1 MPKLPMN
8 YENACIY
15 EIVCK
20 DVNITERYVGS
31 TTNLIQRRREHKSR
45 CNNNNCNH
53 YNQYVYQFIRENGEW
68 ENWDVVLIERVI
80 DCKDK
85 EHLHKRE
92 RFYIEEKKA
101 ELNKKIPLRSCK
113 EYYDENK
120 EKINEKHEKYRKEN
134 KDKIHE
140 KNKEYYESNK
150 EKKKAYCE
158 ENKDKISEKS
168 KEYYE
173 KNKEKTLKKA
183 KEYYENNKN
192 IIVVKVKEYSEKNK
206 EKIAKKKKEYCEKN
220 KDEINERRR
229 INRENKKLIKTY

>member
-1 MPKLPMN
+1 MPKLPIN

-31 TTNLIQRRREHKSR
+31 TTNLIQRRRDHKSR
-45 CNNNNCNH
+45 CNNEKGKDC
-53 YNQYVYQFIRENGEW
+53 NQYVYRFIRANGSF

-101 ELNKKIPLRSCK
+101 ELNKNIPLRTLYENNKDKIAERMK
-113 EYYDENK
+113 EYRESNKDKIAKQKKEFYENNKEKTIEKAKDYYEKNK
-120 EKINEKHEKYRKEN
+120 EKIAEKGKEYRESN
-134 KDKIHE
+134 KDKIAE
-140 KNKEYYESNK
+140 RQ
-150 EKKKAYCE
+150 
-158 ENKDKISEKS
+158 

-173 KNKEKTLKKA
+173 KNKEKALEKA
-183 KEYYENNKN
+183 KDYY
-192 IIVVKVKEYSEKNK
+192 EKNK
-206 EKIAKKKKEYCEKN
+206 EKIVEQKKEYNEKN
-220 KDEINERRR
+220 KEKINERQR
-229 INRENKKLIKTY
+229 IYYANKK